1 MTNQT
6 PGQTPDP
13 IVQTPMPDP
22 ASAARAARE
31 RFFAIGFFRL
41 TGALILVFGIA
52 IAQQHFSWVSG
63 EKARM
68 MGMIV
73 VCVGFFQMVVI
84 PRLLLRAFATPKQK

>member
-1 MTNQT
+1 MTDQT
-6 PGQTPDP
+6 PESEQHP
-13 IVQTPMPDP
+13 VLQTPMPDP
-22 ASAARAARE
+22 ATAARAARE

-52 IAQQHFSWVSG
+52 IAQQHFTWVSG

-73 VCVGFFQMVVI
+73 VLVGFFQMVVI
-84 PRLLLRAFATPKQK
+84 PRILLRAFATPKQK

>member
-1 MTNQT
+1 MTDQT
-6 PGQTPDP
+6 PESEQAPAL
-13 IVQTPMPDP
+13 QTPMPDP
-22 ASAARAARE
+22 ATAARAARE

-52 IAQQHFSWVSG
+52 IAQQHFGLVSG

-73 VCVGFFQMVVI
+73 VLVGFFQMIVI
-84 PRLLLRAFATPKQK
+84 PRILLRAFATPKQK